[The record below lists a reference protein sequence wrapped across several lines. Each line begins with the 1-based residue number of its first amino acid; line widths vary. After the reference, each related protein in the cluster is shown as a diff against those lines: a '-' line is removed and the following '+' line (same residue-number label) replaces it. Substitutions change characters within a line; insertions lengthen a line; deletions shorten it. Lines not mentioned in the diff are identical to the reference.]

1 MRVHEVGQ
9 LAAIGN
15 DKGNVCLIEFSEN
28 LAVTNKNDK
37 TLLTHVSRHPF
48 WTCMAFPPY
57 SLPRES
63 RLGGRQIVIQPV

>member
-37 TLLTHVSRHPF
+37 TLLTHVSIVFLPF
-48 WTCMAFPPY
+48 FAPTLACLLLICVSPD
-57 SLPRES
+57 
-63 RLGGRQIVIQPV
+63 V